1 MKSYSASTMT
11 ESKRPVITRK
21 PTPGVEKPAAASN
34 GVSSEL
40 LLGGKS
46 ELKIRHNGET
56 YSLRKTRLNKL
67 ILTK

>member
-1 MKSYSASTMT
+1 MT
-11 ESKRPVITRK
+11 TLKKPVITHR
-21 PTPGVEKPAAASN
+21 PPARSTEPAAGA
-34 GVSSEL
+34 GVSSDL

-56 YSLRKTRLNKL
+56 YSLRKTRLGKL

>member
-1 MKSYSASTMT
+1 MTNLKSSPTASRQLAPSA
-11 ESKRPVITRK
+11 E
-21 PTPGVEKPAAASN
+21 PTPGS

-46 ELKIRHNGET
+46 ELKIRHNGEL
-56 YSLRKTRLNKL
+56 YCLRQTRLGKL

>member
-1 MKSYSASTMT
+1 MT
-11 ESKRPVITRK
+11 TLKK
-21 PTPGVEKPAAASN
+21 PAEPGVSHRPPIRTTVPAPGA

-40 LLGGKS
+40 LLGEKN

-56 YSLRKTRLNKL
+56 YSLRKTRLGKL